1 MRLSQLLSFL
11 LIFIIREQVSAQYTE
26 YKTVV
31 NGEEVRVLI
40 MDGDTMIIAELEK
53 ISVKAPKEFDYTDER
68 ERYLKYK
75 RWAAIVYPYAVQG
88 VRLYRQIEK
97 ETEGDSRRQKRK
109 VIREIEGRL
118 NDEFEKPL
126 KNLSRTQGLILT
138 KMMEKNIGMP
148 FYKIIKELKGGFTA
162 GYYNQIGKFYGYDLK
177 DGYRVGADPVMDA
190 VLEDFDLN
198 KDLENWKKPE

>member
-88 VRLYRQIEK
+88 
-97 ETEGDSRRQKRK
+97 
-109 VIREIEGRL
+109 
-118 NDEFEKPL
+118 
-126 KNLSRTQGLILT
+126 
-138 KMMEKNIGMP
+138 
-148 FYKIIKELKGGFTA
+148 
-162 GYYNQIGKFYGYDLK
+162 
-177 DGYRVGADPVMDA
+177 
-190 VLEDFDLN
+190 
-198 KDLENWKKPE
+198 